1 MFSSVP
7 AGSCGPAEG
16 AKWSRGMAMS
26 MNEKLLFLWLLVVV
40 VFRFV
45 FHHFLANVIYEFG
58 RTIAMNL
65 VSLPGLAKFAAGI
78 LGVHFLS

>member
-1 MFSSVP
+1 MD
-7 AGSCGPAEG
+7 

-45 FHHFLANVIYEFG
+45 FHHFWASAICALGKA
-58 RTIAMNL
+58 IAMNFI
-65 VSLPGLAKFAAGI
+65 SLPDLAKFTAGI
-78 LGVHFLS
+78 LGVFFFY